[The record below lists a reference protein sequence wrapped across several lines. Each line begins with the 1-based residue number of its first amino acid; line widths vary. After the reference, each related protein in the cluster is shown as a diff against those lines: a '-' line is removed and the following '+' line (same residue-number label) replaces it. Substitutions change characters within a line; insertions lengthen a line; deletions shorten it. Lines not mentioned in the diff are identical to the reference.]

1 MKNRKLILLLAIVL
15 LVTGCSLKEDAP
27 NNEEIS
33 TESQVGTG
41 QDASTNQIGEDQ
53 DDSTSEVVEVEESK
67 IYMGQVLDTNETD
80 GQINIY
86 DTSSYNGNII
96 DTLKDYEEVELTETV
111 PFGWFKVKLEDGSE
125 GYAEAISI
133 RTEEIPPHEY
143 NKDSSEYVLIFTNED
158 QTLKIFKNGDLVKES
173 LGSSG
178 GWDSFTPKGIF
189 EIEEGRR
196 GEWSY
201 IERFGVGLKYWV
213 GFRWIY
219 LFHSVP
225 FDKDGN
231 IIVEEAEKIGEPASH
246 GCIRLPV
253 DTAKYIYDNIPVGS
267 IVLIY

>member
-1 MKNRKLILLLAIVL
+1 MKNRKLILVLAVTL
-15 LVTGCSLKEDAP
+15 LVAGCTV
-27 NNEEIS
+27 NEEVEEKEELEV
-33 TESQVGTG
+33 ESQIGTG
-41 QDASTNQIGEDQ
+41 QEASANQTGDDKDDAIPEAEGP
-53 DDSTSEVVEVEESK
+53 K

-80 GQINIY
+80 GQINVY
-86 DTSSYNGNII
+86 DTASYKGNVIG
-96 DTLKDYEEVELTETV
+96 TLNDYEEVELIETV
-111 PFGWFKVKLEDGSE
+111 PYGWFKVKLEDGSE

-133 RTEEIPPHEY
+133 RTEEIPPHDY
-143 NKDSSEYVLIFTNED
+143 NKDSSEYVLIFTHED
-158 QTLKIFKNGDLVKES
+158 QTLKIFKNGDLVNES
-173 LGSSG
+173 VGSSG
-178 GWDSFTPKGIF
+178 IWDSFTPKGIF
-189 EIEEGRR
+189 QIEDGRR

-231 IIVEEAEKIGEPASH
+231 LIEEEAAKLGQPASH

-253 DTAKYIYDNIPVGS
+253 DAAKYIYDNVPVGS